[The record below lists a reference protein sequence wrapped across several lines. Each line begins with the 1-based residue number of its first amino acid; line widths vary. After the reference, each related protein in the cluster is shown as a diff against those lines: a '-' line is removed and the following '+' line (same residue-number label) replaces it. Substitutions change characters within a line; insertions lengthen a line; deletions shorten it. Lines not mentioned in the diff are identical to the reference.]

1 MFLSFLGFV
10 ALFGADAR
18 VDTTARCYD
27 FAIVGR
33 IVRAGDIVAFG
44 EPFTHRSTW
53 RALVR
58 RDSALDGKSRKLSWM
73 LVTSGGV
80 PVRTARFLMLAR
92 AGGGR
97 LPEVIHLQP
106 LATRADRRRW
116 RQRLRAAGLHRCA
129 N

>member
-10 ALFGADAR
+10 AVFGADAR

-44 EPFTHRSTW
+44 EPYLIARLGGLWS
-53 RALVR
+53 A
-58 RDSALDGKSRKLSWM
+58 DSALDGKSRKLSWM